1 VCFIVHK
8 TTSKLERAILATLYL
23 VGVKNTDT
31 LLIMN
36 LILLT
41 KANYFQYICLVIIR
55 SLTYLLIVN
64 LVL

>member
-8 TTSKLERAILATLYL
+8 TTSKLERAILATL
-23 VGVKNTDT
+23 VGVKKTDT

-41 KANYFQYICLVIIR
+41 RANYFQYICLVIIR